1 MDTILEVRGLNK
13 HFGGIRAVGSFDLSV
28 DRGEIIGL
36 IGPNGAGKTTF
47 FNLLTGFLKPDSG
60 DVFLQG
66 IKITKLKP
74 HKIANL
80 GMARTFQIV
89 KPFKQ
94 MLVVENVAVAGLS
107 ERAQKKRNGGDVLS
121 KTLECLRRV
130 DIIPPVA
137 NMFKLSSEL
146 SHGYSKRLDIARAI
160 ALEPEIL
167 LLDEPFGGLGLKE
180 TPIMTSVIKRL
191 HEEGLTM
198 IIIEHKMRE
207 LGKLAQRLVVMNFGE
222 KIAEG
227 SPKDVSM
234 NQRVC
239 EAYLGKERGKF
250 FA

>member
-60 DVFLQG
+60 DVFLKG

-94 MLVVENVAVAGLS
+94 KQIFL
-107 ERAQKKRNGGDVLS
+107 
-121 KTLECLRRV
+121 
-130 DIIPPVA
+130 
-137 NMFKLSSEL
+137 
-146 SHGYSKRLDIARAI
+146 
-160 ALEPEIL
+160 
-167 LLDEPFGGLGLKE
+167 
-180 TPIMTSVIKRL
+180 
-191 HEEGLTM
+191 
-198 IIIEHKMRE
+198 
-207 LGKLAQRLVVMNFGE
+207 
-222 KIAEG
+222 
-227 SPKDVSM
+227 
-234 NQRVC
+234 
-239 EAYLGKERGKF
+239 
-250 FA
+250 